1 MKKLS
6 LFLGTILLSGF
17 LFLVFLALRL
27 WIQQFIETGPEWSE
41 SGLRIL
47 GTLIILAGFIV
58 LTIRRSNGA
67 WSGSVSLI
75 VVGSA
80 INHATN
86 FPGNNTLSVA
96 VVAFFGVCL
105 AAMIIDAQT
114 KSPKDKAPSEEPV

>member
-6 LFLGTILLSGF
+6 LFLSMILLTGII
-17 LFLVFLALRL
+17 FLVFSGLRL
-27 WIQQFIETGPEWSE
+27 WIKQFIETGPEWSE
-41 SGLRIL
+41 PGLQIL
-47 GTLIILAGFIV
+47 ATLIILAGFIV
-58 LTIRRSNGA
+58 LTIRRSYGA
-67 WSGSVSLI
+67 SSSSISLI

-96 VVAFFGVCL
+96 VVAFFSVCL